1 MNLKKSL
8 EGMSD
13 IDLIQEYCLTQSD
26 SLFNALY
33 DRYEHRIYGKC
44 IAMMKDQNL
53 AAEAMQEIFIKIYLN
68 LSKFQEKSKFST
80 WVYSITYNHCID
92 KLRKIQRANS
102 IELKVETFPE
112 MEEEIEDKEL
122 LEIKMKNL
130 VELLDQLKPKDK
142 AILLMKYR
150 DDKKIA
156 EISEALNIS
165 ESAVKMRLK
174 RAKAKTVLLSRQMFK

>member
-1 MNLKKSL
+1 
-8 EGMSD
+8 MSD
-13 IDLIQEYCLTQSD
+13 TDLIKEYCLTQSD
-26 SLFNALY
+26 VLFNELY

-53 AAEAMQEIFIKIYLN
+53 AGEALQEIFIKIYLN
-68 LSKFQEKSKFST
+68 VSKFQEKSKFST

-102 IELKVETFPE
+102 IEVKVETFPDL
-112 MEEEIEDKEL
+112 EEEFEDQEL
-122 LEIKMKNL
+122 LEIKMQKL
-130 VELLDQLKPKDK
+130 VEILEKLKPRDK

-150 DDKKIA
+150 DDKKIS
-156 EISEALNIS
+156 EISETLDIS

-174 RAKAKTVLLSRQMFK
+174 RAKAKTIHLSRQM